1 MDLTRRINKEETLR
15 IEPCPVCFG
24 EITVRDCGY
33 SSFNPGSAVCN
44 ICQREW
50 ELDFVG
56 DTWNA
61 GIKWNDKARYIRE
74 RLDLLLML
82 TVNIPT
88 SISRDYYLADKAK
101 KAENLK
107 EELAKM
113 IIGAR

>member
-1 MDLTRRINKEETLR
+1 MDLTRRVNKEETLR
-15 IEPCPVCFG
+15 IEQCPVCYG

-50 ELDFVG
+50 ELGFVG
-56 DTWNA
+56 DIWGA
-61 GIKWNDKARYIRE
+61 GVKWNDKARYIRE
-74 RLDLLLML
+74 RLRLLSML
-82 TVNIPT
+82 IVPVPL
-88 SISRDYYLADKAK
+88 SGSRDYYLEDEAE